1 MMKYQPKKKDSTLNL
16 APMIDIVFL
25 LLIFF
30 LVSSTLQGEE
40 ALYNITVP
48 DSSIGKS
55 TKEKRVNIFLDQANK
70 IYFKEQEYKRENI
83 DNLFAKLTI
92 DPEDKIKIYADQ
104 QSDFESVVFLIEK
117 FETRG
122 YQNISFS
129 LRKKN

>member
-48 DSSIGKS
+48 DSSIGES
-55 TKEKRVNIFLDQANK
+55 TNEKRVNIFLDQANK
-70 IYFKEQEYKRENI
+70 IYFKKEEYKRENI
-83 DNLFAKLTI
+83 DDLFAKLKI
-92 DPEDKIKIYADQ
+92 EQEAKIKIYADQ

-117 FETRG
+117 FENKG